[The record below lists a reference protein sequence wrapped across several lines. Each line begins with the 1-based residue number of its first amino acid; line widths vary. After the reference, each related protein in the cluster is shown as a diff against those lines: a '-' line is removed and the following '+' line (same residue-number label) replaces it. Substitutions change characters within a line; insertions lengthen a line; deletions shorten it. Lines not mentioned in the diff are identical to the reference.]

1 MAPASTPRKQG
12 FLAHRVADVMAF
24 TRSPPPP
31 REPREP
37 RPPMRARAA
46 ALASSAA
53 RARSLAARVARHTP
67 AYALLWAQ
75 LVARLLT
82 LLGGGATWLV
92 KAVALVL
99 YAALLL
105 PGFVKVRE
113 REEAGVSS
121 VVRGAREVKGS
132 QGRPPP
138 FQWRGFGAPARSTT
152 PFLLSPPSTQ
162 IGHFYFT
169 SPRVIRGI
177 RYGRRPRNAL
187 DLYFPPGVDA
197 RSATAAAVAAVAAAG
212 AGDPKAR
219 RAAAASAPT
228 STTPRPVVVYV
239 TGGAWIIGHRAWG
252 ALLCARLSARG
263 AIVACADYRN
273 FPQAAADGMVADVRD
288 AIGWAVAAR
297 RPLSGGG
304 DGKVVV
310 VGQSAGAHVS
320 ALALL
325 AAAASEDGVTLPYDG
340 VEDERTPH
348 PPRGRARSLSPSTDD
363 DDHPRPLAHPP
374 LSATVGADPGAPLP
388 LAWRATDVG
397 AFVGVSGVYDVA
409 RLAGHFAAHGLRP
422 ALQARVFSV
431 RGVPAAL
438 KDVSPTQVLL
448 SAASTRSGWPSRL
461 PRCLLL
467 HGTADACAPAGDAA
481 RFVEAALAAGAPSA
495 TLRLYDGDTHT
506 SPLIENPMR
515 GGRADALAADVCAA
529 VGVDTGAAGAE
540 PGLCPGALIWAAAR
554 VCPF

>member
-12 FLAHRVADVMAF
+12 LLAHRVADVMAF

-37 RPPMRARAA
+37 RPPMHARVA

-53 RARSLAARVARHTP
+53 HLRSLAARVARQTP

-82 LLGGGATWLV
+82 LLGGGATWLL

-113 REEAGVSS
+113 RRVRPTCRAWSEGREEAGRKVDGP
-121 VVRGAREVKGS
+121 RR
-132 QGRPPP
+132 
-138 FQWRGFGAPARSTT
+138 FQWRVGSPARSTT
-152 PFLLSPPSTQ
+152 PTTTQ
-162 IGHFYFT
+162 IGHFYLT
-169 SPRVIRGI
+169 SPRVVRGV

-187 DLYFPPGVDA
+187 DLYFPPGVDTRA
-197 RSATAAAVAAVAAAG
+197 ATAAAVAAVAAAG
-212 AGDPKAR
+212 TGDCKAS
-219 RAAAASAPT
+219 RAAAAAAPN

-252 ALLCARLSARG
+252 ALLGARLSARG

-304 DGKVVV
+304 DGKIAV
-310 VGQSAGAHVS
+310 VGQSAGAHIA

-325 AAAASEDGVTLPYDG
+325 AAAASGDGATLPYDG
-340 VEDERTPH
+340 VEGERLPLT
-348 PPRGRARSLSPSTDD
+348 PRGRARSLSPSTDD
-363 DDHPRPLAHPP
+363 DDAAHARAHPP
-374 LSATVGADPGAPLP
+374 LSATVGADPAAPLP
-388 LAWRATDVG
+388 LAWRASDVG

-409 RLAGHFAAHGLRP
+409 RLAGHFAARGLRP

-431 RGVPAAL
+431 RGAPAAL

-448 SAASTRSGWPSRL
+448 SAAASRSSWPCRL

-467 HGTADACAPAGDAA
+467 HGTADVCAPAGDAA
-481 RFVEAALAAGAPSA
+481 RFVEAALTAGAPSA

-515 GGRADALAADVCAA
+515 GGGADALAADVCAA
-529 VGVDTGAAGAE
+529 VGVDAGAAGAE
-540 PGLCPGALIWAAAR
+540 PGLCPGPLIWAAAR